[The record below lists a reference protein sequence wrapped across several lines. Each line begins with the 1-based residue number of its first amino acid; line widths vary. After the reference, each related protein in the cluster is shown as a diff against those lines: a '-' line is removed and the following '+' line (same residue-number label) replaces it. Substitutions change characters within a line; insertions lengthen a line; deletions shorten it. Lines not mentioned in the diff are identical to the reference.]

1 MKTMTGFS
9 IYKNEN
15 RFLHLKV
22 IFKISL
28 LKVDIWKEMTNII
41 ISSEY
46 NKDCRRNN
54 WNIVEYIL

>member
-15 RFLHLKV
+15 IFLHLKV

-46 NKDCRRNN
+46 NKDYRRNN